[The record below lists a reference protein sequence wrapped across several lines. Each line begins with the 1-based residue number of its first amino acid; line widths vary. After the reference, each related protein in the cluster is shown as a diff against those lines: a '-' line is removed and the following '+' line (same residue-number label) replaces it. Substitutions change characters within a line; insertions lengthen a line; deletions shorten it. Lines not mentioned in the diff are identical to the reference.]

1 MNKCFLLLCFL
12 LNSGFVFGEEN
23 QAHSEHN
30 HGSSSIALSKIKTP
44 NNIRYF
50 LPDLSFQQ
58 LETTQQP
65 KVGLEGYYALLV
77 EHQQDNLVESEL
89 QYVYKNGRPFSS
101 VPSALFSLEK
111 TALEIEPIPHPAE
124 HNVYNSGKT
133 WKFKA
138 RFNGQALVNTL
149 IELET
154 ENNTKSQFT
163 SDENGLIS
171 VTFPDDFSD
180 IKPGLR
186 ANQPSAYRLTV
197 SKELDGKRYVS
208 SFLSQYHV
216 SASHWQTV
224 EGGIWVLIF
233 GALFGIL
240 VSFKLSSKPLKQK
253 KYQG

>member
-1 MNKCFLLLCFL
+1 MNKYFLLLCFL
-12 LNSGFVFGEEN
+12 LISGLVFGEEN
-23 QAHSEHN
+23 PADSEHN
-30 HGSSSIALSKIKTP
+30 HGGPTTALSKIKSP
-44 NNIRYF
+44 NNIRYY

-58 LETTQQP
+58 LQTTQQP
-65 KVGLEGYYALLV
+65 KIGLEGYYALLV
-77 EHQQDNLVESEL
+77 EHQQDNLIESEI
-89 QYVYKNGRPFSS
+89 QYLYKNGRPFSS

-163 SDENGLIS
+163 TDENGLIF

-180 IKPGLR
+180 VKPGLR
-186 ANQPSAYRLTV
+186 ANKPAAYRLTV

-216 SASHWQTV
+216 SPSHWQTV

-233 GALFGIL
+233 GVLLGFL
-240 VSFKLSSKPLKQK
+240 VSLKLSSKPLKQK
-253 KYQG
+253 KY